1 METSIPKNFRNIVL
15 IFLFLIC
22 WSKVFARTQEDD
34 KVTKLPGQ
42 PTTPQVSQFSGYITV
57 NKTNGRALFYWFFPS
72 QSESSKKPLL
82 LWLNGGK
89 FPYLF
94 IKSEPHFL
102 LFLFHMKVWILILFF
117 LSFF

>member
-22 WSKVFARTQEDD
+22 WNKVFARTQEDD
-34 KVTKLPGQ
+34 KVTELPGQ
-42 PTTPQVSQFSGYITV
+42 PTSPQVSQFSGYITV